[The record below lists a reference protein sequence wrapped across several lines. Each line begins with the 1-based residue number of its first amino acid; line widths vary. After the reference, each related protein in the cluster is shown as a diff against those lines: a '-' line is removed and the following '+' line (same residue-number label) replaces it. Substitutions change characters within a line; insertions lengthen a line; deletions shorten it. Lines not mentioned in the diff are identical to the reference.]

1 MNLFGTRDRTN
12 LALGVV
18 EPKEIGE
25 MMTGL
30 MKPDIGGILRRPWTG
45 LGLLRQGISMAP
57 RKISRGKC
65 QQVRM
70 DNPDVTRLPIPTTW
84 PQDGG
89 LADSSTGCHI
99 GSRNRSSQPRDVQEP
114 GFQPD
119 EVGLHWQKHK
129 HGADHAE
136 ASDDRMP
143 VAICLGGPL
152 R

>member
-57 RKISRGKC
+57 GRSQGGIVSR
-65 QQVRM
+65 
-70 DNPDVTRLPIPTTW
+70 
-84 PQDGG
+84 
-89 LADSSTGCHI
+89 
-99 GSRNRSSQPRDVQEP
+99 
-114 GFQPD
+114 
-119 EVGLHWQKHK
+119 
-129 HGADHAE
+129 
-136 ASDDRMP
+136 
-143 VAICLGGPL
+143 LGWTIL
-152 R
+152 M